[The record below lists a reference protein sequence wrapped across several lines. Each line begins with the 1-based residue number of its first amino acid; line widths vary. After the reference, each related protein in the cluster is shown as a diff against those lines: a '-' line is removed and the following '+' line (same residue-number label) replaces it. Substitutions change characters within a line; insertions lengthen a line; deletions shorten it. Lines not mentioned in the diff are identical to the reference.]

1 MLGMGWQEIF
11 LVAVIAVIVVGPKE
25 LPRVLRTVSY
35 WIRKLRGMAR
45 EFQSGVEDVI
55 RETELQDLRKELEDT
70 TMSNLSQSLSDTD
83 DLKDEVK
90 GAMGVFESTI
100 EAPKIEEAMRD
111 VATEVTE
118 VTETAGA
125 TGDTGD
131 TDAAEATETN
141 AAAENKKPEPDDT
154 NPETLPSG
162 TDDEID
168 ETPKQTSGLA

>member
-100 EAPKIEEAMRD
+100 EAPKIEEAIRD
-111 VATEVTE
+111 VATE
-118 VTETAGA
+118 A
-125 TGDTGD
+125 T
-131 TDAAEATETN
+131 EATEALRSLRSLRSLRPLVPQVTQMTQMR
-141 AAAENKKPEPDDT
+141 PRRLRP
-154 NPETLPSG
+154 LPPQKTKNLNRMIRTRKRYQAG
-162 TDDEID
+162 PMT
-168 ETPKQTSGLA
+168 K

>member
-100 EAPKIEEAMRD
+100 EAPKIEEAIARLRPLRPLRSLRPL
-111 VATEVTE
+111 VPQVTQMPPRRLRPMPPQK
-118 VTETAGA
+118 TKNLNRMIRTRKRYQAGPM
-125 TGDTGD
+125 T
-131 TDAAEATETN
+131 
-141 AAAENKKPEPDDT
+141 K
-154 NPETLPSG
+154 
-162 TDDEID
+162 
-168 ETPKQTSGLA
+168 